1 MQIITPRLLLR
12 EFVEDDWQAVLAYQ
26 ADPLY
31 LRFYPWEVRSELD
44 ARQFV
49 RMFIGWQDE
58 QPRSRFQLAITLP
71 PGGGLIGNCGIR
83 KPRPDASQ
91 AELGYELAPWH
102 WGRGYATEAA
112 RAMLAYA
119 FSIPGIQRVTAS
131 CLAENR
137 ASVRVLEKLGLQVEA
152 IQPEKEHFKQRAWEV
167 LLFSID
173 NPVTALPVTP
183 P

>member
-1 MQIITPRLLLR
+1 MQIQTQRLLLR

-31 LRFYPWEVRSELD
+31 LRYYAWDVRTEQD

-49 RMFIGWQDE
+49 RMFIGWQE
-58 QPRSRFQLAITLP
+58 ELPRTRVQLAICLP
-71 PGGGLIGNCGIR
+71 GSGELIGNCGIR
-83 KPRPDASQ
+83 KPRPNANQ

-112 RAMLAYA
+112 RAMLAFA
-119 FSIPGIQRVTAS
+119 FSFPDIHRVTAS

-137 ASVRVLEKLGLQVEA
+137 ASVRVLEKLGFKVEA
-152 IQPEKEHFKQRAWEV
+152 LQPEREYFKQRSWEV
-167 LLFSID
+167 LLFSLE
-173 NPVTALPVTP
+173 NPQAGVPNT
-183 P
+183 